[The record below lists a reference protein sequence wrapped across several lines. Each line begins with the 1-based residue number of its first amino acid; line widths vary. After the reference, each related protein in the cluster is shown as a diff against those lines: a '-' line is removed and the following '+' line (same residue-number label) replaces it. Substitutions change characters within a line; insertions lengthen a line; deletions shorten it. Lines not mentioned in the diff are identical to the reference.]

1 MPTLIARNLK
11 NLQDA
16 LESKRFKNKK
26 IGMVPTMGA
35 IHEGHLAL
43 VKKSIK
49 VSEITIVTIFINP
62 IQFNNKKDLENYPK
76 SLKNDISLLIKQ
88 KVDLI
93 FAPDKKDMY
102 PEDFSTYINLKK
114 FSDILCG
121 KKRKRHF
128 SGVATVVLKL
138 FSLIK
143 PNLAFFGEKDYQQ
156 LVIIKKLVKD
166 LNLNIKIHSIKT
178 VRDQNGLA
186 LSSRNKLLTEK
197 EKLRASNIY
206 LTLKEIAKKELED
219 YESELVKIKKR
230 LLNLR
235 IGNIEYLE
243 IRDEKSLELYNP
255 KNERN
260 KNYRV
265 FIAVKIGNIRLID
278 NKKLKK

>member
-102 PEDFSTYINLKK
+102 PE
-114 FSDILCG
+114 
-121 KKRKRHF
+121 
-128 SGVATVVLKL
+128 
-138 FSLIK
+138 
-143 PNLAFFGEKDYQQ
+143 
-156 LVIIKKLVKD
+156 
-166 LNLNIKIHSIKT
+166 
-178 VRDQNGLA
+178 
-186 LSSRNKLLTEK
+186 
-197 EKLRASNIY
+197 
-206 LTLKEIAKKELED
+206 
-219 YESELVKIKKR
+219 
-230 LLNLR
+230 
-235 IGNIEYLE
+235 
-243 IRDEKSLELYNP
+243 
-255 KNERN
+255 
-260 KNYRV
+260 
-265 FIAVKIGNIRLID
+265 
-278 NKKLKK
+278 